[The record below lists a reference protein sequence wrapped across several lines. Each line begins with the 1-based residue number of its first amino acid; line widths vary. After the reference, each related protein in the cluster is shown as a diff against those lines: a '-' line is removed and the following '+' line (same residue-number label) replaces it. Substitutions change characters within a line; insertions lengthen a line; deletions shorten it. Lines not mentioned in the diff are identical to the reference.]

1 MVNNHNADKKNKK
14 NTIYTM
20 KKLFALLA
28 LVLGIVSCQ
37 TEPEALGVVVGGEQ
51 DVMLSVSLPES
62 TRANSAEGFDLN
74 NLNGYKVRYILEIS
88 YNGNVDRKFAIT
100 DAAST
105 SFPVRLAP
113 GRTYTFTVWADIVKA
128 DKANVQNWHEAD
140 LYYNTENGLANIEL
154 QDWTPNTEARDAWTA
169 TQPVTYTSTNKD
181 IGMTLMRPF
190 AKVRVVATDIA
201 DVRKFGIVPTKA
213 VAEYTE
219 AEMYTMFDAVAGVA
233 KGETTGKE
241 LEFAYIGD
249 DAVDTYT
256 DNNGEL
262 TLFADYVLVPADGNV
277 QFSLYVY
284 ADEARNDLI
293 KTNNFNTTIPVE
305 KNKVTTIKGNVLTEG
320 GNVSITVDGELGEKE
335 TIKYVDTIATLQDA
349 INAAEDGVET
359 TIRLGGDVVID
370 ETTTRAEAQYGLV
383 IPATKDIVLDLN
395 GKSIS
400 QTKAQSGKYAMIENN
415 GTLTICNSDANTN
428 GTITYGDS
436 ASLTADVG
444 YASNTIQNNG
454 VLTINE
460 GVVIKNTSGE
470 GVAKFGYPHVIDTNG
485 TLTINGGTLTNA
497 ANYSTMRIWTS
508 NTDAEKCNVTIN
520 GGTFNGCIDFQAH
533 NNNSTTIPH
542 FGTLTINGG
551 TFNADSFTGSAIRV
565 LRFAANAYD
574 MHATINGGYFDGKV
588 WVRNIGT
595 FAETPKIFNIYDGTF
610 TTWYEGFDKLLA
622 DGYALSKGNNGE
634 WIVESKGYY
643 TDTKGNYHIT
653 GANGWLWMADQKDNF
668 FHNKTVFL
676 DNDIDFAGV
685 DMRVTKMYTPEYT
698 ATFDGLGHTVSNI
711 WMASN
716 YSSNNQALFDG
727 SMNVRN
733 LTVTNTHVYGQSQV
747 GIIGANIFGT
757 IENCHVKN
765 SRAYGY
771 VWQVGGIV
779 GLHSWGEIKNCSVED
794 TNIEC
799 FYYGATGAIAGCMN
813 EMSRNITN
821 CTVKNCQLIK
831 EGTYPEYSDYDSLF
845 GAFAGDLAAYGT
857 FTFTGTVENT
867 TTTVNGVTSE
877 AVICGET
884 SGSTV
889 TFNGSRL

>member
-1 MVNNHNADKKNKK
+1 
-14 NTIYTM
+14 M
-20 KKLFALLA
+20 KKLFMLLA
-28 LVLGIVSCQ
+28 LVLGMASCQ
-37 TEPEALGVVVGGEQ
+37 TGLEDMDVAIGGEQ
-51 DVMLSVSLPES
+51 DAVINVALSEN
-62 TRANSAEGFDLN
+62 TRANSAEGFDLE
-74 NLNGYKVRYILEIS
+74 NLGNYKVRYILEIS

-113 GRTYTFTVWADIVKA
+113 GRKYTFTVWADIVEA
-128 DKANVQNWHEAD
+128 DKANVQNWYEAD
-140 LYYNTENGLANIEL
+140 LYYNTANGLANIDL
-154 QDWTPNTEARDAWTA
+154 RQNWTANVEARDAWTA
-169 TQPVTYTSTNKD
+169 TTTEEFGSANRS
-181 IGMTLMRPF
+181 IGLNLKRPF

-201 DVRKFGIVPTKA
+201 DVRKFGIEPTNA
-213 VAEYTE
+213 VAEYTA
-219 AEMYTMFDAVAGVA
+219 AEMYTEFDAVAGTV
-233 KGETTGKE
+233 KGEPTGKTHTINYAE
-241 LEFAYIGD
+241 A
-249 DAVDTYT
+249 DTYE
-256 DNNGEL
+256 DANSERL
-262 TLFADYVLVPADGNV
+262 TLFTDYVFVPADGNV
-277 QFSLYVY
+277 QFSLAVY
-284 ADEARNDLI
+284 EGDALI
-293 KTNNFNTTIPVE
+293 KSNNFNTTIPVDA
-305 KNKVTTIKGNVLTEG
+305 NMITSIVGNVLTEG

-349 INAAEDGVET
+349 INAARDGVET
-359 TIRLGGDVVID
+359 TIRLGGNVVIG
-370 ETTTRAEAQYGLV
+370 ETTTCAEAQYGLV
-383 IPATKDIVLDLN
+383 IPATKVIVLDLN

-415 GTLTICNSDANTN
+415 GTLTICNSANTN
-428 GTITYGDS
+428 GTISYGDS
-436 ASLTADVG
+436 ATLTADVG
-444 YASNTIQNNG
+444 YTSNTIQNNG

-460 GVVIKNTSGE
+460 GTTLLNTSGTA
-470 GVAKFGYPHVIDTNG
+470 VATYGYPHVIDTNG
-485 TLTINGGTLTNA
+485 TLTINGGTLTNE

-508 NTDAEKCNVTIN
+508 NTDSRKCNVVIN

-574 MHATINGGYFDGKV
+574 MHATINGGYFNGKV

-610 TTWYEGFDKLLA
+610 TSMYDGFDTLLA
-622 DGYALSKGNNGE
+622 NGYAFSQGNSGE

-653 GANGWLWMADQKDNF
+653 GANGWLWMADQNDNF
-668 FHNKTVFL
+668 FRNKTVFL

-685 DMRVTKMYTPEYT
+685 DMRVTRMSTPEYT

-716 YSSNNQALFDG
+716 FLNDNQALFDG

-733 LTVTNTHVYGQSQV
+733 LTVTNTHVYGQSRV
-747 GIIGANIFGT
+747 GIIGANIYGT

-771 VWQVGGIV
+771 VWQIGGIV

-794 TNIEC
+794 TSIEC

-831 EGTYPEYSDYDSLF
+831 EGTYPEYSGYDSWF
-845 GAFAGDLAAYGT
+845 GAFAGYLAAYDT

-867 TTTVNGVTSE
+867 TTKVNGVTSE

-889 TFNGSRL
+889 TFNGVQL

>member
-1 MVNNHNADKKNKK
+1 
-14 NTIYTM
+14 M
-20 KKLFALLA
+20 KKLFMLLA
-28 LVLGIVSCQ
+28 LVLGMASCQ
-37 TEPEALGVVVGGEQ
+37 TGSEYMDVAIGGEK
-51 DVMLSVSLPES
+51 DAVINVVLSED
-62 TRANSAEGFDLN
+62 TRANSAEGFDLE
-74 NLNGYKVRYILEIS
+74 NLGNYKVRYILEIS

-113 GRTYTFTVWADIVKA
+113 GRKYTFTVWADIVEA
-128 DKANVQNWHEAD
+128 DKANVQNWYEAD
-140 LYYNTENGLANIEL
+140 LYYNTANGLAKIYL
-154 QDWTPNTEARDAWTA
+154 QNWTANVEARDAWTA
-169 TQPVTYTSTNKD
+169 TTTQEFGSANRS
-181 IGMTLMRPF
+181 IGLNLKRPF

-201 DVRKFGIVPTKA
+201 DVRKFGIAPTKA
-213 VAEYTE
+213 VAEYTA
-219 AEMYTMFDAVAGVA
+219 AEMYTEFDAVAGTV
-233 KGETTGKE
+233 KGEPTGKTHTINYAE
-241 LEFAYIGD
+241 A
-249 DAVDTYT
+249 DTYE
-256 DNNGEL
+256 DANSERL
-262 TLFADYVLVPADGNV
+262 TLFTDYVFVPADGNI
-277 QFSLYVY
+277 QFSLAVY
-284 ADEARNDLI
+284 EGDALI
-293 KTNNFNTTIPVE
+293 KSNNFNTTIPVE
-305 KNKVTTIKGNVLTEG
+305 ANMITSIVGNVLTEG

-359 TIRLGGDVVID
+359 TIRLGGNVVIG

-415 GTLTICNSDANTN
+415 GTLTICNSANTD
-428 GTITYGDS
+428 GTLSYGDT
-436 ASLTADVG
+436 ATLTADVG

-460 GVVIKNTSGE
+460 GVVIKNTSGNS
-470 GVAKFGYPHVIDTNG
+470 VATYGYPHVIDTNG
-485 TLTINGGTLTNA
+485 TLTINGGTLTNE

-508 NTDAEKCNVTIN
+508 NTDAEKCKVIIN

-533 NNNSTTIPH
+533 NNNSATIPH
-542 FGTLTINGG
+542 YGTLTVNGG
-551 TFNADSFTGSAIRV
+551 TFNADTFTKSAIRV
-565 LRFAANAYD
+565 LRFAVNAND
-574 MHATINGGYFDGKV
+574 MHANIYGGTFNGKV

-595 FAETPKIFNIYDGTF
+595 FAETPKIFNIFGGTF
-610 TTWYEGFDKLLA
+610 TSMYDGFDTLLA
-622 DGYALSKGNNGE
+622 NGYAFSKGNSGE

-668 FHNKTVFL
+668 FQNKTVFL

-685 DMRVTKMYTPEYT
+685 DMRVTRMWTPEYS
-698 ATFDGLGHTVSNI
+698 ATFDGQNHTVSNI

-716 YSSNNQALFDG
+716 YLSNNQALFDG
-727 SMNVRN
+727 SMNVKN

-747 GIIGANIFGT
+747 GIIGANIYGT
-757 IENCHVKN
+757 IENCHVKK

-771 VWQVGGIV
+771 VWQIGGIV

-831 EGTYPEYSDYDSLF
+831 EGTYPQYSNYDSWF
-845 GAFAGDLAAYGT
+845 GAFAGYLAAYDT